1 MGIFENYILFQ
12 EAPNN
17 AQPNPQQQQQVQP
30 PPEPPDP
37 TVNQQQQDP
46 NAQAGADPNTQQDPN
61 AQGDPNAQAGA
72 DPNAQ
77 GDPNADPNAQQD
89 PNAQGDPNADPNAQ
103 QDPNAQGDPNAQA
116 GADPNAQ
123 QDPNAQGD
131 PNAQAGADPNAQ
143 QPQAPPSITAEID
156 QKEQETFSDLKPEQ
170 IDIMIIELKK
180 NYKTLHFNIEQA
192 LEKINKISH
201 TTYDDALLDM
211 LVRKLAL
218 LKNIIRDSVNDAFPT
233 RSYVENKIELKR
245 YTNIYNNI
253 SRLLSEIYQSRL
265 KRQQQVQM
273 DIAKQNKFSR
283 KTDFPLFSRGFD
295 DQ

>member
-77 GDPNADPNAQQD
+77 GDPN
-89 PNAQGDPNADPNAQ
+89 
-103 QDPNAQGDPNAQA
+103 
-116 GADPNAQ
+116 ADPNAQ